1 METLAD
7 QPQHGVIDGAAVAIL
22 ESLDV
27 GEGDLE
33 PAPAALQAQ
42 LAVEEQVRSRFE
54 LGPGQGGE
62 AAYWETPQ
70 RHPPPD
76 DPAVAA
82 ALSLGRVP
90 EHRLD
95 QLPLSRRAPRLP
107 GLRRRLDRI
116 ALWCQVE
123 QHRDDVRRGGAV
135 EHGVVSPVDDRDLA
149 VWQAAENGHV
159 PERAAHVQ
167 RPGQDPGD
175 RGPEGGAVGGGP

>member
-33 PAPAALQAQ
+33 PARAALQAQ

-90 EHRLD
+90 KHRLD
-95 QLPLSRRAPRLP
+95 QLPLSRRGPPLPSLPPRLAP
-107 GLRRRLDRI
+107 VAPSWQG
-116 ALWCQVE
+116 E
-123 QHRDDVRRGGAV
+123 Q
-135 EHGVVSPVDDRDLA
+135 
-149 VWQAAENGHV
+149 
-159 PERAAHVQ
+159 
-167 RPGQDPGD
+167 
-175 RGPEGGAVGGGP
+175 